1 MAIFLETETRTRTGF
16 PKLHE
21 ASYDKIKF
29 RMLDRFDETL
39 IGNEQ
44 VGYQGLFTHV
54 MERIY
59 YLHPDIIMF
68 PAYSAIP
75 LADAVGSFYEHI
87 ATTAPNM
94 TYIHANQSMT
104 PTTNDMRP
112 ERVQQRIDRE
122 VKRLR
127 SQVIGKSCVVLDH
140 FTASGK
146 TLTLAQQMLTHAE
159 ASRVDT
165 FSPHAQWYFDIDEE
179 DRDEVDLYNMTVP
192 RHAQFMRDIGK
203 RAAGRLKPRL

>member
-16 PKLHE
+16 PKLHK
-21 ASYDKIKF
+21 ACYDEIRF

-39 IGNEQ
+39 VGNEQ
-44 VGYQGLFTHV
+44 VGLQGLFTHV

-59 YLHPDIIMF
+59 YLNPELILF

-75 LADAVGSFYEHI
+75 LADAVGSFYEHVDT
-87 ATTAPNM
+87 ATPDM
-94 TYIHANQSMT
+94 TFIHANQSMT
-104 PTTNDMRP
+104 STAYGIRP
-112 ERVQQRIDRE
+112 EKVQQRIDNE
-122 VKRLR
+122 AIRLR

-146 TLTLAQQMLTHAE
+146 TLTLAQQMLTHAK
-159 ASRVDT
+159 ASRVDA

-192 RHAQFMRDIGK
+192 RHAQFMQDIGK